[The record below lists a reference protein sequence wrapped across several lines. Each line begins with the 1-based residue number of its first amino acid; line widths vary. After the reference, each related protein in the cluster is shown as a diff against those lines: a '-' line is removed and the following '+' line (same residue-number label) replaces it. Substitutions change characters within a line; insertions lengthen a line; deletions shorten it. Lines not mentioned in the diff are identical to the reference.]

1 MLKKF
6 INSIFPIAGVT
17 STLCFQSA
25 CLLSFISSFSIFGQA
40 PNTLS
45 NTQIDSLNSLS
56 KPFYVKN
63 DKLDMAHYKNL
74 LNQSIANNHTKG
86 IIDSYYNLGNY
97 YYYNDKQLD
106 SMLYFFDQTIILIEK
121 TDIEKKLLPDIYR
134 YKGAYLAV
142 NGMEF
147 LSLEYLEKAYEVSLE
162 HGDTEAILAA
172 KINLAGL
179 NLKLKNYEKAIS
191 LASELLEN
199 PATLNYKLGNS
210 LKDKGYNL
218 VDYTNVTLN
227 DILGASLVETN
238 KLKEGLALLKI
249 SDSIS
254 RKNQWDQ
261 QTAETQTWIARTY
274 LDLGDIKKA
283 ILLCESI
290 NTEFADF
297 PGNTK
302 LTNLI
307 LGKALMQDGQILKAI
322 GALEEGLTLEG
333 TKEEQITILET
344 LGFAYLSQKNLEKS
358 KPQFIK
364 AIDIRDSIQ
373 HSRAKSFSRY
383 SSISY
388 NLLETQYK
396 NDNLAHKNEVL
407 EAKAIERE
415 YLLGVLVLSISVIL
429 LSILGYV
436 LLKKYYIGKRTI
448 KSLKANE
455 KAILEAQIKLREDEL
470 SATMVHF
477 TKNMKT
483 IKTIVKDLDAS
494 LVKKDYGALEV
505 VKNSLQEYQKSS
517 STASL
522 LTDRIE
528 SQYPGISMQLR
539 ELYPNF
545 SPNDIKHCL
554 MIKLGL
560 SLKETAQL
568 FNITIAAVKSARG
581 RMRKKMGVDKEV
593 SLKKHLSLVAK
604 SA

>member
-1 MLKKF
+1 MLKGSGFSIFLSADTTRVLCTWLICILSF
-6 INSIFPIAGVT
+6 INS
-17 STLCFQSA
+17 
-25 CLLSFISSFSIFGQA
+25 FSILGQSPRIMENA
-40 PNTLS
+40 V
-45 NTQIDSLNSLS
+45 IDSLNIAIT
-56 KPFYVKN
+56 PFNPDNEHLGVTNYQ
-63 DKLDMAHYKNL
+63 NL
-74 LNQSIANNHTKG
+74 LKNSEANKHTKG
-86 IIDSYYNLGNY
+86 IIDSYYNLGHY
-97 YYYNDKQLD
+97 YFYNDRQVD
-106 SMLYFFDQTIILIEK
+106 SMLYFYDQAIILIER
-121 TDIEKKLLPDIYR
+121 TGVEKLKLPEIYTF
-134 YKGAYLAV
+134 KATNLMSSS
-142 NGMEF
+142 MEF
-147 LSLEYLEKAYEVSLE
+147 LSLESFEKAYELSLE
-162 HGDTEAILAA
+162 GGNSYDILRAQV
-172 KINLAGL
+172 NLSGL
-179 NLKLKNYEKAIS
+179 NLKLKNYEKAIKIT
-191 LASELLEN
+191 SELLEN
-199 PATLNYKLGNS
+199 PAVLADNLAGAINKNYNVIDYVTATLY
-210 LKDKGYNL
+210 
-218 VDYTNVTLN
+218 

-238 KLKEGLALLKI
+238 KLEEGLALLKI

-274 LDLGDIKKA
+274 LDLGDLKKA

-297 PGNTK
+297 PGKTK

-307 LGKALMQDGQILKAI
+307 LGRALVQDGQIPK
-322 GALEEGLTLEG
+322 GVRMLEEGLELNG
-333 TKEEQITILET
+333 TKEEMIAILET
-344 LGFAYLSQKNLEKS
+344 LGFAYLSQNNVQQSEPLFS
-358 KPQFIK
+358 K
-364 AIDIRDSIQ
+364 AIELRDSMQ
-373 HSRAKSFSRY
+373 DSRAKRFSRY

-388 NLLETQYK
+388 NLLETQFK

-407 EAKAIERE
+407 EVKAIERE
-415 YLLGVLVLSISVIL
+415 YLLGVLVLSITVIL

-436 LLKKYYIGKRTI
+436 LWKKYHTGKKTI
-448 KSLKANE
+448 QSLKANE

-483 IKTIVKDLDAS
+483 IKTIVKDLDSS
-494 LVKKDYGALEV
+494 LAKKDYGALQM

-581 RMRKKMGVDKEV
+581 RMKKKMGLDQDV
-593 SLKKHLSLVAK
+593 SLKQHLSFIAK
-604 SA
+604 